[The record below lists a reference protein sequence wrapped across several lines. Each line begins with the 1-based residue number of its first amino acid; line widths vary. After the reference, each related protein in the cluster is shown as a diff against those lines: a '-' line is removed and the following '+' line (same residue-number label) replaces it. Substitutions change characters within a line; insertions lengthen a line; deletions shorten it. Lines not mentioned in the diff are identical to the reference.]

1 MDNHIK
7 SKKHLQA
14 EAKFKQMYQLD
25 DETEMLAKKDEEQR
39 NEEDDES
46 PEKQNSSGSESDDTD
61 SKIKPKGKKLKE
73 D

>member
-25 DETEMLAKKDEEQR
+25 DETEILAKKVEEQR
-39 NEEDDES
+39 IEEDES
-46 PEKQNSSGSESDDTD
+46 PEKENSSGSESDETD

-73 D
+73 